1 MKKAIF
7 ICLFALI
14 GVAQS
19 TWATDNITDMSN
31 EGTAPFRYIQDATIS
46 HVKTTG
52 QVVGKKHC
60 AGLVGFA
67 LSGTNAISN
76 CEVAAEIYCYSS
88 YFGGILGH
96 GKASKTTITD
106 CLFSG
111 TVINPIPST
120 MSTTYTDA
128 GVIYGWGDDPGEHTI
143 VNCMSDGNYLGRV
156 HVDLLKIN
164 GGTQTVT
171 NCYRNTDD
179 YSQGTQTSATGSD
192 LVFLLGNGWEER
204 DDKAVPKM
212 TELEVFE
219 NMCIGAN
226 TPMTVTTEFVDFIGT
241 FNPVSIGKEG
251 DNTML
256 YLGAAN
262 KLYWPNAEM
271 TIGCQRAYFQLNG
284 LTAGDPALSR
294 IVLNFG
300 DSDETTG
307 IMTTNDTTSDGAW
320 YDLQGRRL
328 NGQPTQGGI
337 YIHHGRKT
345 VINDRR

>member
-76 CEVAAEIYCYSS
+76 CEVAAEIYCY
-88 YFGGILGH
+88 
-96 GKASKTTITD
+96 
-106 CLFSG
+106 
-111 TVINPIPST
+111 
-120 MSTTYTDA
+120 
-128 GVIYGWGDDPGEHTI
+128 
-143 VNCMSDGNYLGRV
+143 
-156 HVDLLKIN
+156 
-164 GGTQTVT
+164 
-171 NCYRNTDD
+171 RNTDD

-251 DNTML
+251 DNAKL

>member
-1 MKKAIF
+1 M
-7 ICLFALI
+7 
-14 GVAQS
+14 
-19 TWATDNITDMSN
+19 
-31 EGTAPFRYIQDATIS
+31 
-46 HVKTTG
+46 
-52 QVVGKKHC
+52 
-60 AGLVGFA
+60 
-67 LSGTNAISN
+67 
-76 CEVAAEIYCYSS
+76 
-88 YFGGILGH
+88 GH
-96 GKASKTTITD
+96 
-106 CLFSG
+106 
-111 TVINPIPST
+111 
-120 MSTTYTDA
+120 
-128 GVIYGWGDDPGEHTI
+128 
-143 VNCMSDGNYLGRV
+143 
-156 HVDLLKIN
+156 
-164 GGTQTVT
+164 
-171 NCYRNTDD
+171 RNTGD

-251 DNTML
+251 DNAKL